1 MNFKNIKF
9 NCKSVESFLSHKLR
23 GEIFESFAVSELI
36 RNALNNGDFSSFY
49 FYKEENG
56 NAEIDSIK
64 ESNDKLYPIEIKLNS
79 TPKVSMAGYF
89 SRLNNNE
96 RGMGMIIYLNDKK
109 TILASDLLIMPISL
123 L

>member
-1 MNFKNIKF
+1 M
-9 NCKSVESFLSHKLR
+9 
-23 GEIFESFAVSELI
+23 I

-64 ESNDKLYPIEIKLNS
+64 ESNGKLYPIEIKLNS
-79 TPKVSMAGYF
+79 TPKVSIAGYF

-96 RGMGMIIYLNDKK
+96 RGMGMIIYLNDKN